1 MIIMKKNKEQF
12 LLIILSILMVIIL
25 STNLYSFIIEEST
38 LTSNIISI
46 ISLLMLITCIIIILS
61 YKNNNLKEQRDSKE
75 IDKNNYFMNLS
86 HELRTPLN
94 VLSSIN
100 QLIKEFTKKDN
111 FITPEKLSYYMG
123 IMDRNCSRLLSL
135 INNLIDHTKIENNS
149 YIINKKDE
157 DIVYLVEET
166 VLDIK
171 YYIEEKGLELIFDTD
186 VEEKVIRCDKV
197 DIERCIIN
205 LVGNA
210 VKFTPEGGLIEV
222 LLQDLDDK
230 VKIIVKDNGIG
241 ISEENQKIIFDRF
254 NQVVDESS
262 EQKGGSGLGLTITK
276 QLITLH
282 NGEIYVESEVGV
294 GSEFIIILPVYS
306 S

>member
-1 MIIMKKNKEQF
+1 MHKFNTLDRLVNERTNKLRKEMEKNEQLFKKVLSLEQ
-12 LLIILSILMVIIL
+12 
-25 STNLYSFIIEEST
+25 N
-38 LTSNIISI
+38 
-46 ISLLMLITCIIIILS
+46 
-61 YKNNNLKEQRDSKE
+61 
-75 IDKNNYFMNLS
+75 KNNYFVNLS

-166 VLDIK
+166 VLDMK
-171 YYIEEKGLELIFDTD
+171 DYIEEKGLELIFDTD
-186 VEEKVIRCDKV
+186 VEEKVIRCDKI

-210 VKFTPEGGLIEV
+210 VKFTSEGGLIEV
-222 LLQDLDDK
+222 TIKDLDDK
-230 VKIIVKDNGIG
+230 VKISVKDSGIG
-241 ISEENQKIIFDRF
+241 ISEENKRLIFDRF
-254 NQVVDESS
+254 NQVVDKSAEL
-262 EQKGGSGLGLTITK
+262 KGGSGLGLTISK

-282 NGEIYVESEVGV
+282 GGDIYVESEVGV
-294 GSEFIIILPVYS
+294 GSEFIIILPVNND
-306 S
+306 